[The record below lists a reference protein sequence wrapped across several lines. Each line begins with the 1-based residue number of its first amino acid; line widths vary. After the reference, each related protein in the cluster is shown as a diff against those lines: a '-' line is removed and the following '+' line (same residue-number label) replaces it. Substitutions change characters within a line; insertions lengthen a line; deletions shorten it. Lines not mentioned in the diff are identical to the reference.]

1 MKAYVLP
8 TLCSAFVVPGLGQ
21 VMNGQIKKGLII
33 MAFVFVTVV
42 AVTLKLAFM
51 VNTLF
56 KQRELSPSTIQ
67 KFLGEQD
74 YTILLSLVV
83 VFAIIWVYSVIDAFL
98 TGRKQIRQA
107 GNHRL

>member
-21 VMNGQIKKGLII
+21 VLNGQIKKGLII

-51 VNTLF
+51 VRTLF
-56 KQRELSPSTIQ
+56 EQSELPNPTVQ
-67 KFLGEQD
+67 TFWGGQD
-74 YTILLSLVV
+74 YAILLALVV
-83 VFAIIWVYSVIDAFL
+83 VFAVIWGYSVVDAFIN
-98 TGRKQIRQA
+98 GRKQGREA
-107 GNHRL
+107 GN